1 MRWHTRGAMLQP
13 LLDVEKIRE
22 RLLVIFPEGT
32 PERVRCTSL
41 ASART
46 IFTMLYVG
54 AIEGGEWLA
63 PKFVYRMGKNQ
74 AGKRTESQRLAYL
87 AAVRN
92 PRTPEPRDRWYRE
105 NTRESIRDE
114 ALRGGLIVI
123 GAVIVRPDVPT
134 TSSKG
139 RYALRADLSALFD
152 PNLKDQ
158 AFEKAAEDWR
168 RRHLTRE
175 ALARVSI
182 LQISA
187 AGAKSKVPIT
197 LPNGEGRVMAPGLSS
212 IIAKGVI
219 EVFAPRFLTDPAVPW
234 ISESGNKVV
243 QRDDVLMRNLGIEI
257 APERLLPDIVL
268 ADTGESGLLLVFVE
282 VVSTDGPIHSV
293 RRASLQQL
301 ATSAG
306 YRAGQIL
313 FLTAFQSRDHAA
325 FKKCVASLAWGSFA
339 WSVSEPD
346 HLIAFDG
353 VFPGGVQK
361 LRDFVPADERPPE
374 R

>member
-1 MRWHTRGAMLQP
+1 MLPP
-13 LLDVEKIRE
+13 LLDVEEIRK

-32 PERVRCTSL
+32 PERARCTNL
-41 ASART
+41 AAART

-54 AIEGGEWLA
+54 AIAGGEWLA
-63 PKFVYRMGKNQ
+63 PKFVYRMGENQ
-74 AGKRTESQRLAYL
+74 AKKRTDPERLAYL
-87 AAVRN
+87 AAVTN

-114 ALRGGLIVI
+114 ALRGGLIMI
-123 GAVIVRPDVPT
+123 GAVIVNPDVPT

-139 RYALRADLSALFD
+139 RYALRAELAALFD
-152 PNLKDQ
+152 PDLKGR
-158 AFEKAAEDWR
+158 AFEESAADWR

-187 AGAKSKVPIT
+187 AGAKSKVPVT
-197 LPNGEGRVMAPGLSS
+197 LPSGEGRVMAPGLSS

-219 EVFAPRFLTDPAVPW
+219 EVFAPRFLIDPAVPW

-243 QRDDVLMRNLGIEI
+243 QRDDVLMRKLGIEI
-257 APERLLPDIVL
+257 VPQRLLPDIVL
-268 ADTGESGLLLVFVE
+268 ADTGDSGLLLVFVE
-282 VVSTDGPIHSV
+282 VVSTDGPIHAV
-293 RRASLQQL
+293 RRKSLLEL

-306 YRAGQIL
+306 YRGNQVL

-325 FKKCVASLAWGSFA
+325 FKKCVSSLAWGSFA

-353 VFPGGVQK
+353 VFPGGVQR
-361 LRDFVPADERPPE
+361 LRDFVPADERASE